1 MAASGLHFVLVHGG
15 AHSGSCWER
24 LVPELEALPQV
35 AGVLAVDLSGRGR
48 RAGVRPL
55 EEITREHYIA
65 DVVADIEGA
74 DLRDVVLVGHSLAGI
89 SVPWAAARL
98 PERVRHLVLLSTT
111 TPPPG
116 RSVNDVMAE
125 HPLSPLRRGIDF
137 QRMFCNDLG
146 EAEAQWLLTRLC
158 DEPPGPL
165 GEKVDAVSLPEGLA
179 SSFVLLERDE
189 ALPPDY
195 QREQAA
201 TVGVDR
207 IVPFDSGHSAF
218 VSRPRD
224 LAALLVGLV

>member
-1 MAASGLHFVLVHGG
+1 MAGLHFVLVHGG

-24 LVPELEALPQV
+24 LVPELEALPEV

-48 RAGVRPL
+48 RAGLRPMD
-55 EEITREHYIA
+55 EITREHYIA
-65 DVVADIEGA
+65 DIVEDIEAG

-98 PERVRHLVLLSTT
+98 PDRLRHVVLLSTT

-116 RSVNDVMAE
+116 RSVSEVMAD
-125 HPLSPLRRGIDF
+125 HPLSPMRRGLDF
-137 QRMFCNDLG
+137 QRMFCNDLD
-146 EAEAQWLLTRLC
+146 EAGAEWLLTRLC

-165 GEKVDAVSLPEGLA
+165 GEKVDAVPRPDGLPC
-179 SSFVLLERDE
+179 SYVLLERDE

-195 QREQAA
+195 QREMAA

-218 VSRPRD
+218 VSRPRE
-224 LAALLVGLV
+224 LAALLVDLA